1 MEVQVEIK
9 WIIEDEQSNGYI
21 LQLIE
26 MNQDRSRIL
35 PVVIGAP
42 EAHAI
47 ALELQGIKPFRP
59 FTHDLA
65 VQILEALDAEVKRV
79 AITEL
84 NKNTFYA
91 SIYLHSNSMGE
102 QVIDARPSD
111 AIAIAIRVGAPI
123 FVHEEVMTAAALEVD
138 GQSGNYVKT
147 GKATQADL
155 EQLAE
160 GGGDSKIEKLESEL
174 QKAIENENYEMAAK
188 LRDQINTLRSKHQ

>member
-1 MEVQVEIK
+1 MDVPVEIK

-26 MNQDRSRIL
+26 TNQDKSRIL

-65 VQILEALDAEVKRV
+65 VQFLEALDAEVRKV
-79 AITEL
+79 VITEL
-84 NKNTFYA
+84 NKNTFFA
-91 SIYLHSNSMGE
+91 TIYISSNSVGE
-102 QVIDARPSD
+102 QVIDSRPSD

-123 FVHEEVMTAAALEVD
+123 FVNEDVMSVAGLEVD
-138 GQSGNYVKT
+138 LQT
-147 GKATQADL
+147 GAYNKSLKQTDGILDTAPPIIQNSL
-155 EQLAE
+155 
-160 GGGDSKIEKLESEL
+160 EKLDKEL
-174 QKAIENENYEMAAK
+174 QKAIESENYELAAK
-188 LRDQINTLRSKHQ
+188 IRDQINLMKS

>member
-1 MEVQVEIK
+1 MEVPVEIK

-26 MNQDRSRIL
+26 TNQDKGRIL

-65 VQILEALDAEVKRV
+65 VQFLEALDAEVRKV
-79 AITEL
+79 VITEL
-84 NKNTFYA
+84 NKNTFFA
-91 SIYLHSNSMGE
+91 TIYISSNSVGE
-102 QVIDARPSD
+102 QIIDSRPSD

-123 FVHEEVMTAAALEVD
+123 FVNEDVMNVAGLEMDVQTGAYNKSLKQTDGIHESNPPVIQNSL
-138 GQSGNYVKT
+138 
-147 GKATQADL
+147 
-155 EQLAE
+155 
-160 GGGDSKIEKLESEL
+160 EKLEKEL
-174 QKAIENENYEMAAK
+174 QKAIETENYELAAK
-188 LRDQINTLRSKHQ
+188 IRDQINLTKS

>member
-26 MNQDRSRIL
+26 TNHEKNRIL

-65 VQILEALDAEVKRV
+65 VQFLEALDTEVKKV
-79 AITEL
+79 VITEL
-84 NKNTFYA
+84 NKNTFFA
-91 SIYLHSNSMGE
+91 SIHLSSNSVGE
-102 QVIDARPSD
+102 QTIDARPSD

-123 FVHEEVMTAAALEVD
+123 FVHEDVMNAAALEVD
-138 GQSGNYVKT
+138 AQSGSYKSFTKT
-147 GKATQADL
+147 ESSV
-155 EQLAE
+155 EQPLT
-160 GGGDSKIEKLESEL
+160 GLLTNVEKLEKEL
-174 QKAIENENYEMAAK
+174 LKAIENENYELAAK
-188 LRDQINTLRSKHQ
+188 LRDQINLLKS

>member
-1 MEVQVEIK
+1 MDVPVEIK

-26 MNQDRSRIL
+26 TNQDKGRIL

-65 VQILEALDAEVKRV
+65 VQFLEALDAEVRKV
-79 AITEL
+79 VITEL
-84 NKNTFYA
+84 NKNTFFA
-91 SIYLHSNSMGE
+91 TICISSNSVGE
-102 QVIDARPSD
+102 QVIDSRPSD

-123 FVHEEVMTAAALEVD
+123 FVNEEVMNVAGLEVD
-138 GQSGNYVKT
+138 VQT
-147 GKATQADL
+147 GAYNKAIKQADGSPDADTPIIQNNL
-155 EQLAE
+155 
-160 GGGDSKIEKLESEL
+160 EKLEKEL
-174 QKAIENENYEMAAK
+174 QKAIESENYELAAK
-188 LRDQINTLRSKHQ
+188 IRDQINLMKS

>member
-1 MEVQVEIK
+1 MDVPVEIK

-26 MNQDRSRIL
+26 TNQDKGRIL

-65 VQILEALDAEVKRV
+65 VQFLEALDAEVRKV
-79 AITEL
+79 VITEL
-84 NKNTFYA
+84 NKNTFFA
-91 SIYLHSNSMGE
+91 TIYISSNSVGE
-102 QVIDARPSD
+102 QVIDSRPSD

-123 FVHEEVMTAAALEVD
+123 FVNEEVMNVAALEVD
-138 GQSGNYVKT
+138 LQTGNYNKSLKHSD
-147 GKATQADL
+147 GTQDIEPPAVQNNL
-155 EQLAE
+155 
-160 GGGDSKIEKLESEL
+160 EKLEKEL
-174 QKAIENENYEMAAK
+174 QKAIENENYELAAK
-188 LRDQINTLRSKHQ
+188 IRDQINLLKS

>member
-1 MEVQVEIK
+1 MEIQVEIK

-21 LQLIE
+21 LQLVE
-26 MNQDRSRIL
+26 LNADRSRVL

-65 VQILEALDAEVKRV
+65 VQFLEALDTEVKKV
-79 AITEL
+79 VITEL
-84 NKNTFYA
+84 NKNTFFA
-91 SIYLHSNSMGE
+91 SIHLSSNSMGD

-123 FVHEEVMTAAALEVD
+123 YVHDEVMNTASLEID
-138 GQSGNYVKT
+138 AQSGNYIRPNRSVEEVDQVTTGGKT
-147 GKATQADL
+147 KL
-155 EQLAE
+155 
-160 GGGDSKIEKLESEL
+160 EKLESEL
-174 QKAIENENYEMAAK
+174 QKAIEAENYELAAK
-188 LRDQINTLRSKHQ
+188 LRDQIGLLKSKNQ

>member
-1 MEVQVEIK
+1 MDVPVEIK

-26 MNQDRSRIL
+26 TNQDKSRIL

-65 VQILEALDAEVKRV
+65 VQFLEALDAEVRKV
-79 AITEL
+79 VITEL
-84 NKNTFYA
+84 NKNTFFA
-91 SIYLHSNSMGE
+91 TIYISSNSVGE
-102 QVIDARPSD
+102 QVIDSRPSD

-123 FVHEEVMTAAALEVD
+123 FVNEDVMSVAGLEVD
-138 GQSGNYVKT
+138 LQT
-147 GKATQADL
+147 GAYNKSIKQT
-155 EQLAE
+155 
-160 GGGDSKIEKLESEL
+160 DSILDTAPPIIQNSLEKLEKEL
-174 QKAIENENYEMAAK
+174 QKAIESENYELAAK
-188 LRDQINTLRSKHQ
+188 IRDQINLMKS

>member
-1 MEVQVEIK
+1 MDVPVEIK

-26 MNQDRSRIL
+26 TNQDKNRIL

-65 VQILEALDAEVKRV
+65 VQFLEALDAEVRKV
-79 AITEL
+79 VITEL
-84 NKNTFYA
+84 NKNTFFA
-91 SIYLHSNSMGE
+91 TIYISSNSVGE
-102 QVIDARPSD
+102 QVIDSRPSD

-123 FVHEEVMTAAALEVD
+123 FVNEDVMNVAGLEVD
-138 GQSGNYVKT
+138 GQPGS
-147 GKATQADL
+147 QAKSIKSSENAPGSEPAMPNTIDNL
-155 EQLAE
+155 E
-160 GGGDSKIEKLESEL
+160 KEL
-174 QKAIENENYEMAAK
+174 QKAIEAENYELAAK
-188 LRDQINTLRSKHQ
+188 IRDQINLLKS

>member
-1 MEVQVEIK
+1 MDVPVEIK

-26 MNQDRSRIL
+26 TNQDKNRIL

-65 VQILEALDAEVKRV
+65 VQFLEALDAEVRKV
-79 AITEL
+79 VITEL
-84 NKNTFYA
+84 NKNTFFA
-91 SIYLHSNSMGE
+91 TIYISSNSVGE
-102 QVIDARPSD
+102 QVIDSRPSD

-123 FVHEEVMTAAALEVD
+123 FVNEDVMNVAGLEVD
-138 GQSGNYVKT
+138 GQPSSNTKSI
-147 GKATQADL
+147 KSP
-155 EQLAE
+155 E
-160 GGGDSKIEKLESEL
+160 GAPGSESPVMPNTIDKLEKEL
-174 QKAIENENYEMAAK
+174 QKAIESENYELAAK
-188 LRDQINTLRSKHQ
+188 IRDQINLLKS

>member
-1 MEVQVEIK
+1 MDVPVEIK

-26 MNQDRSRIL
+26 TNHDKGRIL

-65 VQILEALDAEVKRV
+65 VQFLEVLDAEVRKV
-79 AITEL
+79 VITEL
-84 NKNTFYA
+84 NKNTFFA
-91 SIYLHSNSMGE
+91 TIYISSNSVGE
-102 QVIDARPSD
+102 QVIDSRPSD

-123 FVHEEVMTAAALEVD
+123 FVNEDVMSVAGLEVD
-138 GQSGNYVKT
+138 LQT
-147 GKATQADL
+147 GAYNKSLKHSDGIPDTAPPIIQN
-155 EQLAE
+155 
-160 GGGDSKIEKLESEL
+160 SVEKLEKEL
-174 QKAIENENYEMAAK
+174 QKAIESENYELAAK
-188 LRDQINTLRSKHQ
+188 IRDQINLMKS